1 MNDEKKLVI
10 YYSLSGNTEYVAD
23 LIAKYAGAD
32 TLKIELLKELPE
44 KGIGRILEL
53 IRFLFFRKM
62 PEIKDITVDIDDY
75 DVIYIGTPVWAGNMA
90 APMKT
95 FFSKYKFLGKKVIVF
110 CTAGK
115 TIGKTLE
122 NMKKELDDNEIIG
135 GTMFLDVQNKKEE
148 TEEYIKSWLD
158 GMYKLKE

>member
-23 LIAKYAGAD
+23 LIAKYAVAD